1 MPYVPNSERQKSND
15 GVLPNAGV
23 LNYTVHQLIDEY
35 FKQNGRNYQTINDVI
50 GVMDCVKMELYR
62 RMVSEYEEIKIL
74 QLEFSDKQLLQYMLA
89 AHEADMSFN
98 QFVNTVIREFLEQH
112 EEKQEK

>member
-1 MPYVPNSERQKSND
+1 MSDQTYE
-15 GVLPNAGV
+15 
-23 LNYTVHQLIDEY
+23 TVE
-35 FKQNGRNYQTINDVI
+35 
-50 GVMDCVKMELYR
+50 
-62 RMVSEYEEIKIL
+62 
-74 QLEFSDKQLLQYMLA
+74 LEFSDKQLLQYMLA